1 MCDRFSAYGIAC
13 RLMGLLFG
21 LWYRFWE
28 YKIASRFMGS
38 LLILWDRFSTY
49 KIAFRPITK
58 IKVQGSFIFTEQM
71 CDHLSAHGIASRPI
85 AKLMCD
91 RFSVFGIAFCP
102 IGSLLA
108 L

>member
-1 MCDRFSAYGIAC
+1 
-13 RLMGLLFG
+13 
-21 LWYRFWE
+21 
-28 YKIASRFMGS
+28 MGS
-38 LLILWDRFSTY
+38 LLSLWDHISSYGIDFW
-49 KIAFRPITK
+49 PMPK
-58 IKVQGSFIFTEQM
+58 IKVQSTQQM
-71 CDHLSAHGIASRPI
+71 CDRLSAHGIASRPI